1 MRYVDCLVPLKYKND
16 KKSEWKRLA
25 NWVSFQRLQYKKM
38 KKGDPSSLMTEERRQ
53 ELADI
58 GFVFSVKEENPNSS
72 WNGMLD
78 ELYRYKST
86 HGNSCSVPSD
96 FETNKRLAAW
106 VRYVRDLYA
115 RKQAGEEVLGL
126 SDDRIAVLEGV
137 GFQWTTTPDDAATA
151 SQIPISDFVD
161 EFAREDAAEALAPP
175 HEGKA
180 ASGFTRNEG
189 AWNTRLE
196 ELKAYKAIHN
206 TCNVAWKSKGQKG
219 TDPSIVTLGKW
230 VSKQRSEY
238 KKFQAGKKSQ
248 ITEERIAALDAV
260 GFEWAPGAT
269 LVDWD
274 VRYQQLVDYRDEN
287 GHTNVPKSYGPNPSL
302 GQWVQTQR
310 VYYKKLKQGKKSHL
324 TEERRLKLEQVGFQW
339 HVGNGR
345 KPGVGGDDI
354 AYEEDPDAIAEAA
367 AAAAAVANAVATV

>member
-1 MRYVDCLVPLKYKND
+1 M
-16 KKSEWKRLA
+16 
-25 NWVSFQRLQYKKM
+25 SFQRLQYKKM
-38 KKGDPSSLMTEERRQ
+38 KKGDPSSLLTEERRQ

-58 GFVFSVKEENPNSS
+58 GFIFSVKEDNPSSNWNS
-72 WNGMLD
+72 MLD

-86 HGNSCSVPSD
+86 HGSCNVPAN
-96 FETNKRLAAW
+96 FELNRRLAAW

-115 RKQAGEEVLGL
+115 RKQAGEDVLGL
-126 SDDRIAVLEGV
+126 SGDRISVLEGV
-137 GFQWTTTPDDAATA
+137 GFQWTTTPDDAAA
-151 SQIPISDFVD
+151 AAQIDVSDYIV
-161 EFAREDAAEALAPP
+161 EFAREDAAEAEAPP
-175 HEGKA
+175 HVGKA
-180 ASGFTRNEG
+180 ASGFSRNET

-248 ITEERIAALDAV
+248 ITEERIAALDAI
-260 GFEWAPGAT
+260 GFEWAPGAV

-274 VRYQQLVDYRDEN
+274 VRLQQLIDYRNEN

-310 VYYKKLKQGKKSHL
+310 VYYKKWKSGKKSHL
-324 TEERRLKLEQVGFQW
+324 SEERRQKLEEIGFSW

-345 KPGVGGDDI
+345 KPGVGGEDI
-354 AYEEDPDAIAEAA
+354 GGYEEDPDAIAEAA
-367 AAAAAVANAVATV
+367 AAAAASAVATV